1 MIHVIPVRVRKDLRE
16 VLFIS
21 GIETLNFCFF
31 FAFFFICRHV
41 RNNKEFESSFHD

>member
-16 VLFIS
+16 VLFMS
-21 GIETLNFCFF
+21 GIETLNFFF
-31 FAFFFICRHV
+31 CVFFICRHV